1 MASFRFA
8 WLLLRHRPWQ
18 SFQTALGVAVL
29 ILAAVAGLS
38 WYAQR
43 AQMLRQQKEA
53 FTLHLVLAKETI
65 DAQARAL
72 ASDLRALA
80 PSLIASVELLSD
92 TALVDRFQ
100 SRYGIALDALSGER
114 IFPLT
119 LRVRFAPEAMSQA
132 AIAAFIEQCA
142 QVSEIHSTNFSQRA
156 LASLEEGESELRQ
169 QSSMLGLGWILL
181 ATLGQLLQLRTTLPL
196 PHRDGQTL
204 LLLGAPIRYPQRVR
218 TLYALISA
226 LVGSLLAAGIA
237 IGAWAL
243 HLPSLATYQSIALPA
258 AIATLTAAGLTA
270 ALGWLVEPK

>member
-53 FTLHLVLAKETI
+53 FTLHLVLAKEAT

-243 HLPSLATYQSIALPA
+243 HLLSLATYQSIALPA